1 MSDSSSIPVRPG
13 SSSRVFALIIAG
25 AVLLSAGSAFL
36 LTGTSGDQLLRW
48 LKGQQKGGSA
58 FDLWHGQ
65 PAPELLVVPWQ
76 GHPFQLTERRG
87 RPVVLAF
94 WASWSPLSRSLLV
107 TLNEWAATRPE
118 VTVLGIAAEEP
129 DAARAFA
136 SPLGLAIS
144 LGSISASPP
153 PPVDQIIAVPTTF
166 FLDARGVIVHV
177 EGGPLTAAQLE
188 RWLPPSPDA

>member
-1 MSDSSSIPVRPG
+1 M
-13 SSSRVFALIIAG
+13 FALIIAG
-25 AVLLSAGSAFL
+25 AVLLSACSAFL
-36 LTGTSGDQLLRW
+36 LTGTSGIQLLRW

-58 FDLWHGQ
+58 FDLWHGR
-65 PAPELLVVPWQ
+65 PAPELLLLPWR
-76 GHPFQLTERRG
+76 GEPNQLSALRG

-94 WASWSPLSRSLLV
+94 WTSWSPLSRTLLV
-107 TLNEWAATRPE
+107 TLNEWAAARPD

-153 PPVDQIIAVPTTF
+153 PPFDQIIAVPTTF
-166 FLDARGVIVHV
+166 FLDASGVIVHV
-177 EGGPLTAAQLE
+177 EGGALTADQLE
-188 RWLPPSPDA
+188 RWLPPSPDAPSPDA